1 MQNQNNNT
9 IAIIIGAALLAAGI
23 LGAGFFHYKAKTDNR
38 FVTVRGVDET
48 IVKSDFV
55 VWNIPFK
62 TSGETM
68 EQAIDAIEKSQKA
81 VIEFLQTNGLK
92 PEEVEAGMVRVTD
105 KQANAYGQEI
115 ITKERFV
122 GDSVVLVSTTNVDA
136 VKTIS
141 QKTIDLAKQ
150 GVVLS
155 GDNYF
160 GVPKFEYRN
169 LDSIKPKMIES
180 ATKDA
185 RSSADK
191 FANDS
196 GSKVGKI
203 RNASQGYFTVEPVN
217 GFDTQSA
224 LFQRVRVVT
233 TVDYLLEN

>member
-1 MQNQNNNT
+1 MQNNYNNPIT
-9 IAIIIGAALLAAGI
+9 IILASAVLSAGV
-23 LGAGFFHYKAKTDNR
+23 LGAGFFHYKAKVDNR
-38 FVTVRGVDET
+38 FVTVRGVDEA

-62 TSGETM
+62 NSGETM
-68 EQAIDAIEKSQKA
+68 EEAISAIEKSQKA
-81 VIEFLQTNGLK
+81 VIEFLLSNGLK
-92 PEEVEAGMVRVTD
+92 AEEVEAGMVRVTD
-105 KQANAYGQEI
+105 KQANAYGQEV

-122 GDSVVLVSTTNVDA
+122 ADSVVLVSTANVDS
-136 VKTIS
+136 VKAIS

-160 GVPKFEYRN
+160 GIPKFEYRN
-169 LDSIKPKMIES
+169 LDSIKPKMVEN

-217 GFDTQSA
+217 GYDTQSA